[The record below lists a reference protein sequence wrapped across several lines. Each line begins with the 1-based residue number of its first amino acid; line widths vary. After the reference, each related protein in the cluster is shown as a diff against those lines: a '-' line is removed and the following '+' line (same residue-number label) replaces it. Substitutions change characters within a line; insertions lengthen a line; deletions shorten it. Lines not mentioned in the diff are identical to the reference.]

1 MPLRSDKALSQVR
14 LLKTY
19 VDEAERFRKLVSNV
33 TTTALRPRLLEEA
46 ANQEWLARQAQGDAS
61 PARAGRTRGQNRSPS
76 RSHAPSIA
84 VI

>member
-19 VDEAERFRKLVSNV
+19 VDEAERFRKLASNV
-33 TTTALRPRLLEEA
+33 TTTALRSRLLEEA

-61 PARAGRTRGQNRSPS
+61 QQGQVELAVKTDHPAGVMRPPLR
-76 RSHAPSIA
+76 
-84 VI
+84 